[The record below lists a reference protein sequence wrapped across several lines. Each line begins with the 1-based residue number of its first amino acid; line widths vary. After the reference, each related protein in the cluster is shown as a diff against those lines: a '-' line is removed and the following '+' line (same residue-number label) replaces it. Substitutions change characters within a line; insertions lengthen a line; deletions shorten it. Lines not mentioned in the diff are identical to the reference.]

1 MITETSASRRKC
13 SHIQRRARVLLMK
26 IAVGGLLEEYV
37 LRSRRKISILRII
50 EESIQIKLDLK

>member
-1 MITETSASRRKC
+1 
-13 SHIQRRARVLLMK
+13 MK
-26 IAVGGLLEEYV
+26 SAVGGLPEVLQEYV